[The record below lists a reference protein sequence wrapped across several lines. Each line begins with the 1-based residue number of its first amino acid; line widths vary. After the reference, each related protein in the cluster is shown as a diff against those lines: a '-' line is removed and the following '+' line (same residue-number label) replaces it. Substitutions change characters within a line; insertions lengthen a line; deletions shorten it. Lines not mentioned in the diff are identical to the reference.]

1 MPRKKINKETKE
13 IIKMLEL
20 FTKHMDK
27 KFNWLFKPEK
37 DRYRLG
43 KGRSGTKPGSLLKK
57 AIPIR
62 TFADWDEKKPGYVEV

>member
-27 KFNWLFKPEK
+27 KFNWLFKQIGIKEDPIK
-37 DRYRLG
+37 DKVDR
-43 KGRSGTKPGSLLKK
+43 KSSLV
-57 AIPIR
+57 R
-62 TFADWDEKKPGYVEV
+62 REEC